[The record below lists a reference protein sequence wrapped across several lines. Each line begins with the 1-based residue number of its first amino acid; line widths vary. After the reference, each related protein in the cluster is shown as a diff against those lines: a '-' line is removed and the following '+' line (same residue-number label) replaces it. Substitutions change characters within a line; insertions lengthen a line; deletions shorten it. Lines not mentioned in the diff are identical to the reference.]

1 MRTLFP
7 AAGVGVAASDRSRC
21 MDIFDR
27 RRFPLCISTR
37 AAARP
42 PDRAAATT
50 RCSSPPPNNTRPRN
64 PRHPWSRQSCR
75 GQPHAAHAASPSK
88 RGIGCGTRASLT
100 LQIIRYSLLDARRR
114 SPCAQ
119 GTPLS
124 EPTSTGWM
132 VACRQGGSAATL
144 HERFTQM
151 LELGKLADAG
161 GLDVIS
167 FGEHHRP
174 DFSMSAPEIVLAAIS
189 GVTERLRLSSGVTV
203 LSSQDPVRVFEQ
215 FATLDNISDGRAEII
230 AGRGA
235 FVESFPLFG
244 YDLAD
249 YDALFDEKLRLL
261 MQIRDNEVVTWTG
274 RFRSA
279 LEAAAISPRP
289 VQTPLPIWVG
299 VGGTPASAMRAGA
312 LGLPMNLGFFA
323 GPEQFVQRVELY
335 HRAAEAEGHERS
347 SLRVAASGHM
357 YVGKTSQQ
365 ARADFYPYYS
375 RYLQASG
382 APFAANGFPR
392 HTYDAWIQA
401 SLPVGSPQQVVD
413 AIMRRV
419 ELLGID
425 RFMGQIDVGNLPWSM
440 TRDSLELYMTEVA
453 PVLRRETSR
462 VPTR

>member
-1 MRTLFP
+1 
-7 AAGVGVAASDRSRC
+7 
-21 MDIFDR
+21 
-27 RRFPLCISTR
+27 
-37 AAARP
+37 
-42 PDRAAATT
+42 
-50 RCSSPPPNNTRPRN
+50 
-64 PRHPWSRQSCR
+64 
-75 GQPHAAHAASPSK
+75 
-88 RGIGCGTRASLT
+88 
-100 LQIIRYSLLDARRR
+100 
-114 SPCAQ
+114 
-119 GTPLS
+119 
-124 EPTSTGWM
+124 M